1 MDKFISDPHLSHE
14 NIIKFERTQF
24 KNINQHD
31 VYIKNLITKNTSPM
45 DTLYVLGD
53 VGELTKEN
61 MIFLEK
67 FKMQNRSHSW

>member
-31 VYIKNLITKNTSPM
+31 VYIKNLIKKKHPTDGHIICS
-45 DTLYVLGD
+45 
-53 VGELTKEN
+53 
-61 MIFLEK
+61 
-67 FKMQNRSHSW
+67 R

>member
-24 KNINQHD
+24 KTIDQHD
-31 VYIKNLITKNTSPM
+31 VYIKNLITENTQPT

-53 VGELTKEN
+53 VGNLTDEN
-61 MIFLEK
+61 INF
-67 FKMQNRSHSW
+67 